1 MLGQRGSQ
9 ANNHLTDDLLSAY
22 LDGEV
27 TSRERARAEA
37 HLAECPACAG
47 ELRALQATVSLL
59 REMPSAPLPRA
70 FTIPA
75 TAARQTRWIAPFSRG
90 WGYRA
95 LQGATL
101 LAAVLLMVVC
111 SGDLLFQTVPTLA
124 PAALAPAAVSTPAT
138 DQEWLA
144 AQPSPTGARTA
155 RQAAEMTAPVPAAP
169 TRPAA
174 PTVRPGTPAL
184 TTLAGKATSGTETPI
199 LVAGTVQETPT
210 PVPPA
215 PSSPTAV
222 PGTGPRFL
230 TSATPTEE
238 TTTDAGTTPGPAPT
252 SATWQ
257 ATTVTLAYQPSPAP
271 LLESEP
277 ALAPT
282 PQLSLIRLAVYG
294 VELAL
299 LIVVVGLT
307 IITGAAWLTR
317 RHKIDE

>member
-1 MLGQRGSQ
+1 MLGQRSSQ

-22 LDGEV
+22 LDGQV

-59 REMPSAPLPRA
+59 REMPSAPLPHA

-75 TAARQTRWIAPFSRG
+75 TATRRTRGITLWDTFSRG

-101 LAAVLLMVVC
+101 LAAVLLMTVC
-111 SGDLLFQTVPTLA
+111 SGDLLLQTTVPALA
-124 PAALAPAAVSTPAT
+124 PAALAPAVASTPAT
-138 DQEWLA
+138 DQEWRT
-144 AQPSPTGARTA
+144 AQPSPTGARAA
-155 RQAAEMTAPVPAAP
+155 RQAVEMTAPVPAAS

-174 PTVRPGTPAL
+174 LTVRPGTPAL
-184 TTLAGKATSGTETPI
+184 TTPASKAASGTETPI

-252 SATWQ
+252 
-257 ATTVTLAYQPSPAP
+257 TVTLVYQPSPAP

-294 VELAL
+294 VECAL
-299 LIVVVGLT
+299 LAVVVGLT
-307 IITGAAWLTR
+307 VITGAAWLTR